1 MGMQPTRAYTAI
13 ALPILSIG
21 LSGVSLGTPAAIAQS
36 VNLSNA
42 AGSVFLLGNELPGV
56 QPPRSNAP
64 GLRPPLPTPELPTP
78 QPLPTPPSIVPPPLP
93 PALPGGLEP
102 GSVPGTIVV
111 KRFEV
116 VGSTIF
122 GAAEFA
128 KITTPYT
135 NRPITFAEL
144 MEAQAAITRFYT
156 DQGYSTSG
164 AVIPPQTLE
173 DGVVKVQIV
182 EGEVE
187 VIQVTGTRRLN
198 PNYVRSRLAIGSR
211 KPLNSKKLLEALQLL
226 QLNPIIQTISA
237 ELSSG
242 TRLGSNRL
250 EVKVNE
256 AQTVDVQVE
265 LDNNRSPAVG
275 SFRRSLRLSE
285 ANLLGQGDGLQV
297 GYANT
302 TGSHVIDFSYAYPV
316 NPRNGTISFDF
327 QQSFSRIIEEPFDPL
342 DIKANS
348 FNLSLNYRQP
358 IIETPTRLVSV
369 GIGTYWRQSQTSI
382 LDVPFPLSP
391 GADLNGITRISTVR
405 FLQDWVERGA
415 ESVFAARSELN
426 VGVGAFNSGLDA
438 PPPNGYFV
446 AWRGQAQWVKLLAPD
461 ALLILQSNAQFS
473 DRPLTPFDQFSIGGQ
488 GSVRGYRQDLLLADN
503 GISASAEVRLPIWRL
518 SQNRG
523 VLQVAPFVDVGN
535 VWNSRRSSPEPNFLA
550 AVGLGLRW
558 QQGNLLT
565 IRVDWGIPLVSVDV
579 SKDSWQEKGLTLSL
593 IYNLF

>member
-1 MGMQPTRAYTAI
+1 MGMQPTTAYIAI
-13 ALPILSIG
+13 AVSIVSIG
-21 LSGVSLGTPAAIAQS
+21 FSGVSVAAATAIAQS
-36 VNLSNA
+36 VNPSDV
-42 AGSVFLLGNELPGV
+42 AGSASPLGNELTVGQTSRTP
-56 QPPRSNAP
+56 PPR
-64 GLRPPLPTPELPTP
+64 LRTPTPQPELPTP
-78 QPLPTPPSIVPPPLP
+78 QPIPSPPIVPPPLP
-93 PALPGGLEP
+93 PSTPGGLEP

-111 KRFEV
+111 TRFEV
-116 VGSTIF
+116 TGSTIF
-122 GAAEFA
+122 GAAEFE
-128 KITTPYT
+128 KITAPYT

-144 MEAQAAITRFYT
+144 MEAQAEITRLYT
-156 DQGYSTSG
+156 DQGYTTSG

-173 DGVVKVQIV
+173 NGVVKVQIV

-187 VIQVTGTRRLN
+187 AIQVTGTRRLN
-198 PNYVRSRLAIGSR
+198 PNYVRSRLAIGTQ

-226 QLNPIIQTISA
+226 QLNPIIETISA

-242 TRLGSNRL
+242 TRSGTNRL

-256 AQTVDVQVE
+256 ARTVGVQVE

-275 SFRRSLRLSE
+275 SFRRSLKLSE
-285 ANLLGQGDGLQV
+285 ANLLGQADSLQV

-302 TGSHVIDFSYAYPV
+302 KGSNVIDFSYAYPV
-316 NPRNGTISFDF
+316 NARNGTVSFDF

-348 FNLSLNYRQP
+348 FDLSLNYRQP
-358 IIETPTRLVSV
+358 IIETPTRLVSL

-382 LDVPFPLSP
+382 LDIPFPLSP
-391 GADLNGITRISTVR
+391 GADANGVTRVSTVR
-405 FLQDWVERGA
+405 FFQDWVERGA
-415 ESVFAARSELN
+415 ESVFAARSEFN
-426 VGVGAFNSGLDA
+426 VGLGVFNSGLDA

-446 AWRGQAQWVKLLAPD
+446 LWRGQVQWVKLLAPD

-473 DRPLTPFDQFSIGGQ
+473 DRPVAPFDQFSIGGQ

-503 GISASAEVRLPIWRL
+503 GVSASAEVRLPIWRL
-518 SQNRG
+518 AQNRG

-535 VWNSRRSSPEPNFLA
+535 VWNSRQAAPDPNFLA
-550 AVGLGLRW
+550 SAGVGLRW

-565 IRVDWGIPLVSVDV
+565 VRLDWGIPLVSVDV
-579 SKDSWQEKGLTLSL
+579 SKDSWQEKGLTFSV

>member
-1 MGMQPTRAYTAI
+1 MGMQPTTAYIAI
-13 ALPILSIG
+13 ASPVVIVA
-21 LSGVSLGTPAAIAQS
+21 LSGVSVAAPTAIAQS
-36 VNLSNA
+36 ISPSDA
-42 AGSVFLLGNELPGV
+42 AGSVSPAGTDLPIV
-56 QPPRSNAP
+56 QTPRANPPR
-64 GLRPPLPTPELPTP
+64 LRPPTPQPELPTP
-78 QPLPTPPSIVPPPLP
+78 QPLPTPPTIIPPPSRP
-93 PALPGGLEP
+93 SLPGGLEP

-111 KRFEV
+111 TRFEV

-122 GAAEFA
+122 GAADFA
-128 KITTPYT
+128 KITDPYT

-156 DQGYSTSG
+156 DQGYFTSG

-173 DGVVKVQIV
+173 NGVVQVQIV

-198 PNYVRSRLAIGSR
+198 PNYVRSRLAIGTQ

-242 TRLGSNRL
+242 TSLGTNRL

-256 AQTVDVQVE
+256 ARTVDVQVE

-275 SFRRSLRLSE
+275 SFRRSLKLGE
-285 ANLLGQGDGLQV
+285 ANLLGQGDALQV

-316 NPRNGTISFDF
+316 NPRNGAISVDF

-348 FNLSLNYRQP
+348 FNMSLNYRQP
-358 IIETPTRLVSV
+358 IIETPTRFVSL
-369 GIGTYWRQSQTSI
+369 GLGTYWRQSQTSI
-382 LDVPFPLSP
+382 LDIPFPLSP
-391 GADLNGITRISTVR
+391 GSDANGITRVSTVR
-405 FLQDWVERGA
+405 FFQDWVERSG
-415 ESVFAARSELN
+415 ESVFAARSEFN
-426 VGVGAFNSGLDA
+426 VGLGAFNSGLDT

-446 AWRGQAQWVKLLAPD
+446 LWRGQAQWVKLLAPD
-461 ALLILQSNAQFS
+461 ALLILQSNVQFA
-473 DRPLTPFDQFSIGGQ
+473 DRPVTPFDQFSIGGQ

-503 GISASAEVRLPIWRL
+503 GVSASAEVRLPVWRL
-518 SQNRG
+518 PQNRG
-523 VLQVAPFVDVGN
+523 VLQVAPFVDVGH
-535 VWNSRRSSPEPNFLA
+535 VWNSQQSAPDPNFLA
-550 AVGLGLRW
+550 SVGIGLRW

-565 IRVDWGIPLVSVDV
+565 VRLDWGIPLVSVDV
-579 SKDSWQEKGLTLSL
+579 SKDSWQEKGLTFSL